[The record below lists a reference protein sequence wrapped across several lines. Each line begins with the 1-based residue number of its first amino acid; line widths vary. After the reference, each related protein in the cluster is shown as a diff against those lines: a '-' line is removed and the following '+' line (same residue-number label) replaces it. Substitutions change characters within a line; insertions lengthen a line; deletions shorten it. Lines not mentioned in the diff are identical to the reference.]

1 MSGSEVGPRRK
12 RGRHRDY
19 SEESASRDFSV
30 QDSGPFDVDIDVPL
44 LSGTDDPSPSI
55 GNPLADHLAPSE
67 PGPAIFA
74 PSIGHDPR
82 GVVPPSAPATTA
94 ESEDEFMP
102 ALVAEIHGGV
112 EVPQIVI
119 GTPSPDLEPVGTNP
133 RFRDFPFRPD
143 TVIDGWSNDAV
154 TVRGVSL
161 RGHVHRHNGAPR
173 QDDFAI
179 HWLPDG
185 RLIALV
191 ADGVSSAKQSH
202 LGATTAVRQAT
213 HWLKTQMPSETTET
227 DWIGLVR
234 DAAYA
239 LINQAQ
245 AMLKLEE
252 PPDVGTAEK
261 EMATTLLCAVIE
273 PLDNGALRA
282 SIVGVGDSGAWLL
295 RGGNFTAVLGGK
307 AADEGG
313 ISSNAVAGLPR
324 LPGTLEPTVVE
335 IGTGDVLLL
344 GTDGIGD
351 PLGTGEG
358 GVGNLF
364 RKLFGGSRPP
374 SLIEFAHAVD
384 FSRETFDDDRT
395 LIAVMLPQTNGPGQ
409 SRAVA
414 SQTVVQS
421 I

>member
-1 MSGSEVGPRRK
+1 MSASEMGPRRRR
-12 RGRHRDY
+12 RGREGRAAGNSGDRGLP
-19 SEESASRDFSV
+19 ES
-30 QDSGPFDVDIDVPL
+30 DSGPFDVDIDIPSF
-44 LSGTDDPSPSI
+44 SGDDPLSNGHDGSRTPH
-55 GNPLADHLAPSE
+55 PLDPNTAPDEQLVPPAFGYRAAPSAVDGPLGVAPPS
-67 PGPAIFA
+67 PGETAEAFA
-74 PSIGHDPR
+74 P
-82 GVVPPSAPATTA
+82 PPVS
-94 ESEDEFMP
+94 
-102 ALVAEIHGGV
+102 EIHGPV

-119 GTPSPDLEPVGTNP
+119 GTPSPDLEPVATNP

-143 TVIDGWSNDAV
+143 TVIDGWSNGVV
-154 TVRGVSL
+154 TVRGASL

-173 QDDFAI
+173 QDDFAL
-179 HWLPDG
+179 HVLPDG

-213 HWLKTQMPSETTET
+213 HWLKTQAPAQTAEI
-227 DWIGLVR
+227 DWMALAR

-245 AMLKLEE
+245 VMLQLQS
-252 PPDVGTAEK
+252 PPDVVTAEK

-273 PLDNGALRA
+273 PLGDGALRA

-295 RGGNFTAVLGGK
+295 RDGNFQPILGGK
-307 AADEGG
+307 AADDSG

-324 LPGTLEPTVVE
+324 LPGTLEPAVVE

-364 RKLFGGSRPP
+364 RKLFGGTRPP
-374 SLIEFAHAVD
+374 SLIEFAHAMD

-395 LIAVMLPQTNGPGQ
+395 LIALMPQQLEPLVNSGIG
-409 SRAVA
+409 
-414 SQTVVQS
+414 
-421 I
+421 